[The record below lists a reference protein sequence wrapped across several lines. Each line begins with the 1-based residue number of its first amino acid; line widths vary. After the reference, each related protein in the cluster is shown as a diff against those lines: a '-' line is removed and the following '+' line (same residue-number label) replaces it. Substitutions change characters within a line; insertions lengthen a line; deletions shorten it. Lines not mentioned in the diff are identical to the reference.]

1 MAIAQMSGMNEENEA
16 NEKKEGRAARSIQ
29 KQSNPRTA
37 EVLEKASLIE
47 LESRS
52 VE

>member
-1 MAIAQMSGMNEENEA
+1 M
-16 NEKKEGRAARSIQ
+16 EKRRAARSIQ

-52 VE
+52 VEWKGKKKKNKKRKKQ